1 MGKTLRDHLVG
12 SLEELQENQ
21 LKKFKRKLNEVDLEE
36 GFDNIPRGRLE
47 NADPLDI
54 ADLLISFYREE
65 YGIRVTVDILESI
78 NEKKVA
84 EKLRKALQGGPQTST
99 STSSG
104 ASGQSQS
111 SGARAGAGNAT
122 EHFVDKHRIDL
133 ISRVSLVD
141 PILDVLLSKGVLKDE
156 KYDTIRAFSTSQEK
170 MRELFRIMRGCGPS
184 DKDILFQA
192 LKDNDLPLIR
202 DLGGV

>member
-1 MGKTLRDHLVG
+1 MVKTLRDHLVDC
-12 SLEELQENQ
+12 LEELEASQ

-36 GFDNIPRGRLE
+36 GFDNIPRGQLE

-65 YGIRVTVDILESI
+65 YGSRITMNILESI

-84 EKLRKALQGGPQTST
+84 EKLKKALQGGSQT

-104 ASGQSQS
+104 ASGQSQT
-111 SGARAGAGNAT
+111 SGASAGAGNAAGQ
-122 EHFVDKHRIDL
+122 HFVDKHRIAL
-133 ISRVSLVD
+133 IKRVIMVD
-141 PILDVLLSKGVLKDE
+141 PILDVLRSEELLNDE
-156 KYDTIRAFSTSQEK
+156 KYDTVRSRPTPQEK
-170 MRELFRIMRGCGPS
+170 MRKLYEYMRSWGLCE
-184 DKDILFQA
+184 KDILFKA
-192 LKDNDLPLIR
+192 LKDNDLPLIK